1 MAESA
6 PKTTKHAGDSSTWE
20 STFSDYPASSAWVAV
35 CTFQRPGEAPLRIE
49 AAASGADHAFTFSA
63 ADSASLAPGRW
74 TWAIRV
80 TKDSTT
86 KVVQTGEIEIKPN
99 PEATPTPS
107 HYEKCLALI
116 KAALEERFEDVQDS
130 VAILG
135 QDITKVPAAELER
148 LLHRYQA
155 LVNNER
161 RQAYRLATGNR
172 RRHGRIYLTS

>member
-1 MAESA
+1 MADSA
-6 PKTTKHAGDSSTWE
+6 PKQTKHAGDSSSWE
-20 STFSDYPASSAWVAV
+20 STFSDYPANASWVAV
-35 CTFQRPGEAPLRIE
+35 CTFQKPGESPLKLE
-49 AAASGADHAFTFSA
+49 ATASGTKHAFTFSA
-63 ADSASLAPGRW
+63 ADSATLASGRW

-80 TKDSTT
+80 SKDATT
-86 KVVQTGEIEIKPN
+86 KVTQTGEIEIKPN

-107 HYEKCLALI
+107 HYEKCLSLI

-135 QDITKVPAAELER
+135 QDITKVPASELER

-161 RQAYRLATGNR
+161 RLAYQLATGTR
-172 RRHGRIYLTS
+172 RRVGRIYLT